1 MDIKSALQKIAQAEK
16 LLAEAKSILL
26 QQEDHSNQTIVLEE
40 VVSEEPTTPKQDTP
54 EEQIKALIGLALQN
68 PPAEEVQEA
77 LTKLLHSDLGDI
89 AIAQLVR
96 FNWSRLT
103 RQVTDYLSDPND
115 PSSFVVVRSQEKKFA
130 EGTEQK
136 VFIQTK
142 RRNPTPV
149 ALRPDPNHD
158 GNWRIY
164 SFSL

>member
-26 QQEDHSNQTIVLEE
+26 EQAEPAIVLEN
-40 VVSEEPTTPKQDTP
+40 SEPIELVQPAQDTP
-54 EEQIKALIGLALQN
+54 EEQIAALIGLALKN
-68 PPAEEVQEA
+68 PPPEEVHVA
-77 LTKLLHSDLGDI
+77 LTNLLHSDLGEI

-103 RQVTDYLSDPND
+103 RQVSDYLADPND
-115 PSSFVVVRSQEKKFA
+115 PTSFVIVRAQEKKFA

-136 VFIQTK
+136 IFIQTK

-149 ALRPDPNHD
+149 ALRPDPNHN
-158 GNWRIY
+158 GKWRIY